1 MNRDT
6 TEGLLARV
14 VCDKA
19 NGIVYVNDVP
29 IDGYIVQDGIAV
41 DDLGNQDSIMQ
52 VVISIFATSVE
63 TIDNYVPR
71 VDAGSIDSSTG
82 EVAVQIGTHAGMG
95 TDAVGVCY
103 LALPT
108 LNRDMAGKVIGMGD
122 VSPAE

>member
-29 IDGYIVQDGIAV
+29 VDGYIVQDGIAV

-71 VDAGSIDSSTG
+71 VDAGVGD
-82 EVAVQIGTHAGMG
+82 VQIGTHAG
-95 TDAVGVCY
+95 TDNVGVCY

>member
-6 TEGLLARV
+6 TDGLLARV

-29 IDGYIVQDGIAV
+29 VDGYIVQDGIAV
-41 DDLGNQDSIMQ
+41 DDLGNKDSIMQ
-52 VVISIFATSVE
+52 VVLSIFATSVE

-71 VDAGSIDSSTG
+71 VDAGVGD
-82 EVAVQIGTHAGMG
+82 VQIGTHAGV
-95 TDAVGVCY
+95 DNVGVCY

-108 LNRDMAGKVIGMGD
+108 LNRDMAGGVIGSDG
-122 VSPAE
+122 P

>member
-1 MNRDT
+1 MNRDL
-6 TEGLLARV
+6 LLARV

-19 NGIVYVNDVP
+19 KGIVYVNDVP
-29 IDGYIVQDGIAV
+29 VDGYIVENGIAV

-52 VVISIFATSVE
+52 VVLSIFATSVE

-71 VDAGSIDSSTG
+71 VDAGVGD
-82 EVAVQIGTHAGMG
+82 VQIGT
-95 TDAVGVCY
+95 DNVGVCY

>member
-63 TIDNYVPR
+63 TIDHYVPR
-71 VDAGSIDSSTG
+71 IDAGSNAG
-82 EVAVQIGTHAGMG
+82 EGRVVQIGTHAGV
-95 TDAVGVCY
+95 DNVGVCY

-108 LNRDMAGKVIGMGD
+108 LNRDMAGRVIGSDG
-122 VSPAE
+122 P

>member
-6 TEGLLARV
+6 TDGLLARV

-41 DDLGNQDSIMQ
+41 DDLGNKDSIMQ
-52 VVISIFATSVE
+52 VVLSIFATSVE

-71 VDAGSIDSSTG
+71 VDAGVGD
-82 EVAVQIGTHAGMG
+82 VQIGTHAGMG
-95 TDAVGVCY
+95 TNAVGVCY

-108 LNRDMAGKVIGMGD
+108 LNRDMAGKVIGSDG
-122 VSPAE
+122 P

>member
-1 MNRDT
+1 MNRDLPK
-6 TEGLLARV
+6 GLLARV

-19 NGIVYVNDVP
+19 KGIVYVNDVP
-29 IDGYIVQDGIAV
+29 VDGYIVENGIAV

-52 VVISIFATSVE
+52 VVLSIFATSVE

-71 VDAGSIDSSTG
+71 VDAGVGD
-82 EVAVQIGTHAGMG
+82 VQIGTHAS
-95 TDAVGVCY
+95 TDNVGVCY